1 MCALGLYD
9 VICLKADVMCEL
21 PTPPSQVGRLSH
33 LNICCYVGEV
43 LPFNFYQVLEGGYSC
58 PS

>member
-21 PTPPSQVGRLSH
+21 PTLPSQVGRLSH
-33 LNICCYVGEV
+33 LNICG
-43 LPFNFYQVLEGGYSC
+43 
-58 PS
+58 